1 MGIHF
6 SFIGLLVLSVH
17 ASVLLMFSFR
27 CTYYL
32 FWDTFSFANSFMIW
46 AAFFL
51 FGDAI
56 FIYATPVLV
65 HKCAALTS

>member
-17 ASVLLMFSFR
+17 ASVLFNVFIQVHV
-27 CTYYL
+27 L
-32 FWDTFSFANSFMIW
+32 FIWDTFSFANSFIIW

-51 FGDAI
+51 FGDAT
-56 FIYATPVLV
+56 FIYVTLVLG
-65 HKCAALTS
+65 HKCVALTS